1 MADTAMYEKMRE
13 IQQYLKDRYNDFE
26 EKKTQQQAEGY
37 TVGELINRSN
47 AEVVAEIYNRIF
59 NEEIA

>member
-1 MADTAMYEKMRE
+1 MYEKMRE

-37 TVGELINRSN
+37 KVGELINRSN

>member
-1 MADTAMYEKMRE
+1 MADTAIYGKMRE

-26 EKKTQQQAEGY
+26 GEKTQQQAEGY
-37 TVGELINRSN
+37 TVGEINRSN